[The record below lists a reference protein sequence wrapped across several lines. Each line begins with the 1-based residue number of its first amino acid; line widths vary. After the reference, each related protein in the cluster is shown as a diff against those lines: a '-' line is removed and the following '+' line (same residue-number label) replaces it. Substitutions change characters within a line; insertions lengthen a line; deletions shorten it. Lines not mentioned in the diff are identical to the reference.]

1 LNAPYSL
8 YLAAGLLSK
17 IVKTEQMLKA
27 A

>member
-8 YLAAGLLSK
+8 YSAAGLLSK